1 MKTKLFKTLAATA
14 MSVLA
19 IACAK
24 EPVADNGQ
32 QAGVSFE
39 IENPVVISKA
49 GEGTTATQL
58 YYQVFTADGQL
69 IAGLPA
75 QSKPL
80 SSLKTTVTFQL
91 VKDQTYKFIFWA
103 QTPTAGYYSFAGTD
117 DAKDI
122 RTVTANYEGKA
133 ANDENFDAFFATES
147 FKVTGPV
154 TKTVTL
160 KRPFAQ
166 INIGTKD
173 QLKAGGATAPAIDFT
188 GAKSSVTVKGVPTV
202 FSPLAAT
209 PETML
214 TVPAT
219 VTFASAAIPT
229 GLLKVNET
237 DYNYLA
243 MNYVFAPAEGTVC
256 DLSAEIALT
265 GREPI
270 QLSSPTTPIKRNWR
284 TNILGSLLTS
294 SVDYDVVVDPVFG
307 GDDVPREGYKADGT
321 VQSLPEGPVKE
332 GNVWKVNAENYQYTL
347 DGAYGSIDGK
357 TIHFTESVDEP
368 IVFGRPTKFSA
379 SGTKYMVGGFDASEA
394 HFKEFATAEELAAYK
409 ALPGWTPV
417 SYYTRTIENVTLT
430 ADEGVTINGLRYN
443 SGHINGT
450 AKPIYDYVR
459 DTGVWCTSS
468 NDSHYFAAFFKNI
481 SFVGITFSAYVNL
494 ENSQSLTDFDGIT
507 FKNCSFCSGTTHSS
521 QEAKMCIRIGNW
533 TNPSVHNFK
542 NLVVD
547 NCSFKDSAQG
557 VYCNAVYGVKVINST
572 FENLIGQAVSLQTSG
587 VSEGY
592 GVSEISNN
600 TFKDITDRIIRI
612 NKLSADTE
620 LTIKGNVSTN
630 SGRLSDGKRLV
641 MKAEG
646 LEDGIVYHISGND
659 WNGGDAVIENEELKD
674 YDWTKHV
681 AQDNATVK
689 LEAGTYTLPS
699 TVGDGVTIAGPADGS
714 VVIDMENKAVNGYS
728 DVSFKNISFKMGTEN
743 YKGFQGSGTLKF
755 DSCSF
760 EGLHFG
766 YGAKEI
772 YTNCTFNQSS
782 VEYNMWTY
790 GANVDYIGCTFKGKG
805 KFLHVYNEGLEAKTI
820 NIKNCKF
827 INTGDSDK
835 PAINIKGTCGA
846 KALLFTV
853 NIDGCTVEGNF
864 PSINGGLWQ
873 VDKAA
878 TAENNQ
884 VTVKVNGTKVYLN

>member
-122 RTVTANYEGKA
+122 RTVTANYEGKD

-173 QLKAGGATAPAIDFT
+173 QLKAGDATAPAIDFT
-188 GAKSSVTVKGVPTV
+188 GAKSSVTVTGVPTV

-229 GLLKVNET
+229 EPLNVKGT

-256 DLSAEIALT
+256 DLSAEIALV

-294 SVDYDVVVDPVFG
+294 SVDFNVVVDPVFETP
-307 GDDVPREGYKADGT
+307 D
-321 VQSLPEGPVKE
+321 Q
-332 GNVWKVNAENYQYTL
+332 NVNLVSVASIAEANTAFEN
-347 DGAYGSIDGK
+347 GA
-357 TIHFTESVDEP
+357 T
-368 IVFGRPTKFSA
+368 
-379 SGTKYMVGGFDASEA
+379 
-394 HFKEFATAEELAAYK
+394 
-409 ALPGWTPV
+409 
-417 SYYTRTIENVTLT
+417 NVT
-430 ADEGVTINGLRYN
+430 VTMIAEDDPATIVLPK
-443 SGHINGT
+443 T
-450 AKPIYDYVR
+450 KE
-459 DTGVWCTSS
+459 T
-468 NDSHYFAAFFKNI
+468 
-481 SFVGITFSAYVNL
+481 VGI
-494 ENSQSLTDFDGIT
+494 
-507 FKNCSFCSGTTHSS
+507 
-521 QEAKMCIRIGNW
+521 
-533 TNPSVHNFK
+533 
-542 NLVVD
+542 
-547 NCSFKDSAQG
+547 
-557 VYCNAVYGVKVINST
+557 
-572 FENLIGQAVSLQTSG
+572 
-587 VSEGY
+587 
-592 GVSEISNN
+592 
-600 TFKDITDRIIRI
+600 
-612 NKLSADTE
+612 
-620 LTIKGNVSTN
+620 
-630 SGRLSDGKRLV
+630 
-641 MKAEG
+641 
-646 LEDGIVYHISGND
+646 
-659 WNGGDAVIENEELKD
+659 
-674 YDWTKHV
+674 
-681 AQDNATVK
+681 
-689 LEAGTYTLPS
+689 TLPS
-699 TVGDGVTIAGPADGS
+699 TTKSLTVAYATSATDEDKPQTVGITAQNITDLIIDAPATHVEVNGVKASSITATTSGSTLVIGKDVTVGTLEILGGAVEIYGKVETLKNENNCPVKVWAVGDKETWKKAYDAAAQTIELSADIPDFTEIIFIGRDLILKGNGQEICNTANRVIRIKAKANVAFYDLKLTSKSTESSDTRCVSFDNTSSGSKVLFDNCTLSAGYYCINLTPGANNLNVTVRNATVAAGWAAINSYSNNSEYVVENSILKGLNDKSESSWNNFATIVFDGNGLGNQNNVAKYGTGNRLAIKNSTVYASSESKNNQAWFSAQYGAQDNEVRIDDTRIIDADGN
-714 VVIDMENKAVNGYS
+714 DQT
-728 DVSFKNISFKMGTEN
+728 DNIATWLN
-743 YKGFQGSGTLKF
+743 
-755 DSCSF
+755 
-760 EGLHFG
+760 
-766 YGAKEI
+766 
-772 YTNCTFNQSS
+772 
-782 VEYNMWTY
+782 W
-790 GANVDYIGCTFKGKG
+790 
-805 KFLHVYNEGLEAKTI
+805 
-820 NIKNCKF
+820 
-827 INTGDSDK
+827 TGDSSNTYEPTNK
-835 PAINIKGTCGA
+835 V
-846 KALLFTV
+846 F
-853 NIDGCTVEGNF
+853 
-864 PSINGGLWQ
+864 INGILWE
-873 VDKAA
+873 KK
-878 TAENNQ
+878 N
-884 VTVKVNGTKVYLN
+884 